1 MIKIVIANMFDFPSR
16 FLLIGSNFRG
26 HCEKPT
32 SLVSQVLPYFDSESL
47 ADYDRRTKE
56 IQKLGTGWTYRLKE
70 GSPLSLVYIGYPGT
84 GHQPSFEKMLCGFF
98 TDVDTIGLRGGDSD
112 ITMPLV
118 GTSVGGL
125 NLKEWVE
132 SFNRVAKD
140 YNEQNKYTWITTV
153 TIVCTTPEQKELI
166 DKKISPSCF
175 TT

>member
-1 MIKIVIANMFDFPSR
+1 MIKIVVANMFDFPSR

-56 IQKLGTGWTYRLKE
+56 VQKLGTGWTYRLKE
-70 GSPLSLVYIGYPGT
+70 GSPFSLVHVGYPGT
-84 GHQPSFEKMLCGFF
+84 GHQPSFEKMLFGFF
-98 TDVDTIGLRGGDSD
+98 TDVDTICLRGGDSD

-118 GTSVGGL
+118 GTSFGDL
-125 NLKEWVE
+125 SLEDWAE

-140 YNEQNKYTWITTV
+140 YIELNTYTWIDTV
-153 TIVCTTPEQKELI
+153 TIVCTSQERKEFI
-166 DKKISPSCF
+166 DKKIYPSCF